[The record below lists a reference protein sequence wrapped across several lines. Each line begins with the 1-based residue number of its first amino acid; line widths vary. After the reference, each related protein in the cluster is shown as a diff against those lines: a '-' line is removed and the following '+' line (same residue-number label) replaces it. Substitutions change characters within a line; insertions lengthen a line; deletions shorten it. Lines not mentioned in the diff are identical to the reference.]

1 MSEKEGGAAWVA
13 QGALPVVEFKDDQ
26 DWAILKTVFEQKSA
40 EAGTG
45 GEQAIAVLDGHLRFV
60 VANSAFGVLLGHST
74 QQLVGQPLRAF
85 GEHPVGRG
93 IAQLPFSRLEGSV
106 QQLLWTDDEHF
117 LALVLSVGWM
127 EAAEKVFV
135 LAVTL
140 APQPWPAAAFHAVE
154 AVHGQPGEGLWP
166 SAVEGLHV
174 LLSLGG
180 ANHPLEQLLDVVY
193 EQANRLLGV
202 SGMAVLW
209 GGGQDTAQLHPLY
222 VQGSGGGGQLD
233 PLLWVQLQTQGQPVE
248 LPAVETA
255 AGTVRRLAVPLLF
268 GADQQGVLVFDKSGG
283 CQLLTE
289 ESQSLLSW
297 LADQVLIA
305 YGADQL
311 QKKAKTAAALQE
323 RERLARELHDAAT
336 QSIYSLTLFAEAVR
350 RQAAEGRIEQT
361 KTYLQQLSDVARQA
375 LRELRLLLY
384 ELQPARL
391 EQVGLVAAL
400 QQRLE
405 AVELHTGIQAHL
417 VVNGPLHLPAVVEE
431 GLYRIC
437 QEALNN
443 TLKHALATEVTVQ
456 LLCEKNAV
464 HLSVEDNGVGFDVHD
479 RRVLNGVGIRTIRER
494 VRLMNA
500 NFSIVAA
507 PQQGAHLH
515 VWLAVP
521 TAATHREDPAGLSV
535 E

>member
-1 MSEKEGGAAWVA
+1 VA
-13 QGALPVVEFKDDQ
+13 QRDRPVVQFSYDQ
-26 DWAILKTVFEQKSA
+26 DLAVVKSVSEQKPA
-40 EAGTG
+40 EAGAG
-45 GEQAIAVLDGHLRFV
+45 GEQAIAILDVQLHFV
-60 VANSAFGVLLGHST
+60 VANPAFGALLGRPP
-74 QQLVGQPLRAF
+74 QELVGQPLRAF

-93 IAQLPFSRLEGSV
+93 IAQLPFSQLEGAV
-106 QQLLWTDDEHF
+106 RQLLWTDDERC

-127 EAAEKVFV
+127 PAAEKVFV
-135 LAVTL
+135 LAVMSASQPGSV
-140 APQPWPAAAFHAVE
+140 APFHAVE

-166 SAVEGLHV
+166 CAVEGLHA

-180 ANHPLEQLLDVVY
+180 ANHPLERLLDVVY
-193 EQANRLLGV
+193 AQAYRLLGI

-209 GGGQDTAQLHPLY
+209 GSGEDTAQLQPLY
-222 VQGSGGGGQLD
+222 VQGSSGCGPLD
-233 PLLWVQLQTQGQPVE
+233 PLLWLQLQAQGQPVE

-255 AGTVRRLAVPLLF
+255 AGPVRRLAVPLLF
-268 GADQQGVLVFDKSGG
+268 GGELQGVLVFDKSGG
-283 CQLLTE
+283 CQLPTE

-361 KTYLQQLSDVARQA
+361 QTYLQQLSDAARQA

-391 EQVGLVAAL
+391 EQVGLVEAL
-400 QQRLE
+400 RQRLE

-417 VVNGPLHLPAVVEE
+417 VVDRPLHLPAVVEE

-456 LLCEKNAV
+456 LFCAERAV

-479 RRVLNGVGIRTIRER
+479 LRVLNGVGIRTIRER

-521 TAATHREDPAGLSV
+521 AAAAAYGEDPADLSV
-535 E
+535 ERGATWPK